1 MALDFVTNQE
11 IIMAARPNL
20 TDNVWHYLTGGA
32 ESETT
37 MRRNRFGLDSFAFR
51 PRVLVDVSKVDA
63 STTFLGHK
71 LRIPVMLAPIG
82 SLQSITAEGG
92 VAVAKAAE
100 EFGTVNFVSS
110 VTQPTLEE
118 IAAASPSP
126 KIFQLYVQGDLK
138 WVETL
143 IGRVKQAGYSALC
156 LTVDTAHYGHRERQM
171 MDRWLPPSRRGVGYE
186 YRAGLTWE
194 TLDAIKEMAGLPFI
208 LKGVATAEDAALA
221 VEHGVR
227 GVDDLRKRIGGMLI
241 SIRGVGTIYV
251 SNHGGRQL
259 DHGRA
264 TIDMLPEI
272 ADAVRGRAEI
282 LLDGGVVRGSDVLK
296 AIALG
301 ARAVAIGKLQG
312 WGLAAAGQAG
322 LVRVLEILESEIV
335 TTMGLLGITRLDQL
349 TSTYLCKVQPVTPAH
364 EMSAFPH
371 MPGGQL
377 L

>member
-11 IIMAARPNL
+11 IIMAARRNL

-37 MRRNRFGLDSFAFR
+37 MRRNRFGLDSLAFR
-51 PRVLVDVSKVDA
+51 PRALADVSKVDP
-63 STTFLGHK
+63 STTFLGQN
-71 LRIPVMLAPIG
+71 LAIPVMLAPIG
-82 SLQSITAEGG
+82 SLQSITPGG
-92 VAVAKAAE
+92 GATVAKAAA
-100 EFGTVNFVSS
+100 EFGTINFVSS
-110 VTQPTLEE
+110 VTQPSLEE
-118 IAAASPSP
+118 IAAASAKA

-138 WVETL
+138 WVENL
-143 IGRVKQAGYSALC
+143 LARVTCAGYSALC
-156 LTVDTAHYGHRERQM
+156 LTVDTAHYGRRERQM

-186 YRAGLTWE
+186 YRAGLTWD

-208 LKGVATAEDAALA
+208 LKGVATAEDAVLA
-221 VEHGVR
+221 VEHGV
-227 GVDDLRKRIGGMLI
+227 
-241 SIRGVGTIYV
+241 SAIYV

-272 ADAVRGRAEI
+272 VDAVRGRAEI
-282 LLDGGVVRGSDVLK
+282 VLDGGIVRGSDVVK

-322 LVRVLEILESEIV
+322 LVRVLEILRDETV
-335 TTMGLLGITRLDQL
+335 TTMGLLGITKLDQL
-349 TSTYLCKVQPVTPAH
+349 DLNHLGKVEAIPPAH
-364 EMSAFPH
+364 EMSAFAH
-371 MPGGQL
+371 MPGGRL

>member
-1 MALDFVTNQE
+1 MDFVTNQE
-11 IIMAARPNL
+11 IIMAARRNL
-20 TDNVWHYLTGGA
+20 NDNVWHYLTGGA

-37 MRRNRFGLDSFAFR
+37 MRRNRFGLDSLAFR
-51 PRVLVDVSKVDA
+51 PRVLVDVSEIDP
-63 STTFLGHK
+63 STTLLGHK
-71 LRIPVMLAPIG
+71 LAIPVMLAPIG
-82 SLQSITAEGG
+82 SLQSITPEGG

-100 EFGTVNFVSS
+100 EFGTINFVSS
-110 VTQPTLEE
+110 VTQPSLED
-118 IAAASPSP
+118 IATASGNP

-138 WVETL
+138 WVENL
-143 IGRVKQAGYSALC
+143 LRRVKQAGYSALC

-186 YRAGLTWE
+186 YRAALTWE
-194 TLDAIKEMAGLPFI
+194 TLDAIKELAGLPFI
-208 LKGVATAEDAALA
+208 LKGVATAEDAARALA
-221 VEHGVR
+221 HGV
-227 GVDDLRKRIGGMLI
+227 D
-241 SIRGVGTIYV
+241 TIYV

-272 ADAVRGRAEI
+272 VDAVSGQAVI
-282 LLDGGVVRGSDVLK
+282 LLDGGIVRGSDVLK

-322 LVRVLEILESEIV
+322 LVRVLEILQSEIV
-335 TTMGLLGITRLDQL
+335 LTMGLLGITRLDQL
-349 TSTYLCKVQPVTPAH
+349 VSTYLEKVQPLASAH

-371 MPGGQL
+371 IPGGQL

>member
-11 IIMAARPNL
+11 VIMAARRNL

-37 MRRNRFGLDSFAFR
+37 MRRNRYGLDGLAFR
-51 PRVLVDVSKVDA
+51 PRVLVDVSTVDT
-63 STTFLGHK
+63 STTFLGRPLK
-71 LRIPVMLAPIG
+71 IPVMLAPIG
-82 SLQSITAEGG
+82 SLQSITPEGG

-100 EFGTVNFVSS
+100 ESGTVNFVSS
-110 VTQPTLEE
+110 VTQPSLEQ

-138 WVETL
+138 WVESL
-143 IGRVKQAGYSALC
+143 LNRVKQAGYSALC

-186 YRAGLTWE
+186 YRASLTWE
-194 TLDAIKEMAGLPFI
+194 TLDAIREMAGLPFI
-208 LKGVATAEDAALA
+208 LKGVATAEDAAIA
-221 VEHGVR
+221 VEHGV
-227 GVDDLRKRIGGMLI
+227 
-241 SIRGVGTIYV
+241 SAIYV

-272 ADAVRGRAEI
+272 VDAVGRRAEI
-282 LLDGGVVRGSDVLK
+282 VIDGGIVRGSDVLK

-312 WGLAAAGQAG
+312 WGLAAGGQAG
-322 LVRVLEILESEIV
+322 LVRALEILESEIV

-349 TSTYLCKVQPVTPAH
+349 SADYLCKVQPLGPTH

>member
-11 IIMAARPNL
+11 IIMAARRNL
-20 TDNVWHYLTGGA
+20 ADNVWHYLAGGA

-37 MRRNRFGLDSFAFR
+37 MRRNRFGLDSLAFR
-51 PRVLVDVSKVDA
+51 PRVLVDVSKIDT

-71 LRIPVMLAPIG
+71 IRIPVMLAPIG
-82 SLQSITAEGG
+82 SLQSITPEGG

-100 EFGTVNFVSS
+100 QFGTVNFVSS
-110 VTQPTLEE
+110 VTQPSLEE
-118 IAAASPSP
+118 IAAASSNA

-138 WVETL
+138 WVENL
-143 IGRVKQAGYSALC
+143 LARVKQAGYSALC
-156 LTVDTAHYGHRERQM
+156 LTVDTAHYSHRERQM

-194 TLDAIKEMAGLPFI
+194 LMDAINEMAGLPFI

-221 VEHGVR
+221 VEH
-227 GVDDLRKRIGGMLI
+227 
-241 SIRGVGTIYV
+241 GVGTIYV

-272 ADAVRGRAEI
+272 VAAVGGKAEVLI
-282 LLDGGVVRGSDVLK
+282 DGGIARGSDVLK

-322 LVRVLEILESEIV
+322 LLRVLEILESEIV
-335 TTMGLLGITRLDQL
+335 TTMGLLGITRIDQL
-349 TSTYLCKVQPVTPAH
+349 SSAHLCKVQPVGPTH

>member
-1 MALDFVTNQE
+1 MAVDFVTNQE
-11 IIMAARPNL
+11 IIMAARRNL
-20 TDNVWHYLTGGA
+20 TENVWHYLTGGA

-37 MRRNRFGLDSFAFR
+37 MRRNRSGLDSLAFR
-51 PRVLVDVSKVDA
+51 PRVLVDVSKIDA
-63 STTFLGHK
+63 ATTFLGYR

-82 SLQSITAEGG
+82 SLQSITSEGG

-100 EFGTVNFVSS
+100 EFGTINFVSS
-110 VTQPTLEE
+110 VTQPSLEE
-118 IAAASPSP
+118 ISTASSNP
-126 KIFQLYVQGDLK
+126 KVFQLYVQGDLK
-138 WVETL
+138 WVEDLLT
-143 IGRVKQAGYSALC
+143 RVKQAGYSALC

-171 MDRWLPPSRRGVGYE
+171 MDRWLPPSRRGTGYE
-186 YRAGLTWE
+186 YRAGLTWDA
-194 TLDAIKEMAGLPFI
+194 LDAIKKMVNLPFI
-208 LKGVATAEDAALA
+208 LKGVATAEDARLA
-221 VEHGVR
+221 VNHGV
-227 GVDDLRKRIGGMLI
+227 D
-241 SIRGVGTIYV
+241 TIYV

-272 ADAVRGRAEI
+272 VDSVRGRAEVVLDSGI
-282 LLDGGVVRGSDVLK
+282 LRGSDVLK

-322 LVRVLEILESEIV
+322 LLRVLEIIESEIV

-349 TSTYLCKVQPVTPAH
+349 TEAYLSKVQPLAPVH

>member
-11 IIMAARPNL
+11 IIVAARRNL
-20 TDNVWHYLTGGA
+20 TQNVWDYLTGGA

-37 MRRNRFGLDSFAFR
+37 MRRNRYGLDGLAFR
-51 PRVLVDVSKVDA
+51 PRVLVDVSKIDTA
-63 STTFLGHK
+63 ATFFGHK

-82 SLQSITAEGG
+82 SLQSLTPEGG
-92 VAVAKAAE
+92 VAVAKAAA
-100 EFGTVNFVSS
+100 EFGTINFVSS
-110 VTQPTLEE
+110 VTQPSLEE
-118 IAAASPSP
+118 IAAASRSV
-126 KIFQLYVQGDLK
+126 KIFQLYVQGDLN
-138 WVETL
+138 WVENL
-143 IGRVKQAGYSALC
+143 LKRVKQAGYTALC

-194 TLDAIKEMAGLPFI
+194 TLDAIKTMAGLPFI

-221 VEHGVR
+221 VEHGA
-227 GVDDLRKRIGGMLI
+227 DA
-241 SIRGVGTIYV
+241 IYV

-272 ADAVRGRAEI
+272 VAAAGGRAEI
-282 LLDGGVVRGSDVLK
+282 VLDGGITRGSDVLK

-301 ARAVAIGKLQG
+301 AKAVAIGKLQG

-322 LVRVLEILESEIV
+322 LVRVLELLESEIS
-335 TTMGLLGITRLDQL
+335 TTMGLLGVTRLDQL
-349 TSTYLCKVQPVTPAH
+349 GAAHLCNVQPMAPTH
-364 EMSAFPH
+364 EMSAFPQL
-371 MPGGQL
+371 PGGRLQ
-377 L
+377 

>member
-1 MALDFVTNQE
+1 MTLDFITNQE
-11 IIMAARPNL
+11 VIMAARRNL
-20 TDNVWHYLTGGA
+20 PDNVWHYLTGGA

-37 MRRNRFGLDSFAFR
+37 MRRNRHGLDCIAFR
-51 PRVLVDVSKVDA
+51 PRVLIDVSRIDT

-71 LRIPVMLAPIG
+71 LTLPVMLAPIG

-92 VAVAKAAE
+92 VAVARAAE
-100 EFGTVNFVSS
+100 ESGTVNFVSS
-110 VTQPTLEE
+110 VTQPSLET
-118 IAAASPSP
+118 IAAASGNP
-126 KIFQLYVQGDLK
+126 KVFQLYVQGDLN
-138 WVETL
+138 WVEQL
-143 IGRVKQAGYSALC
+143 LVRVKQAGYSALC

-171 MDRWLPPSRRGVGYE
+171 MDRWLPPSRRGTGYE

-194 TLDAIKEMAGLPFI
+194 MLDAIKEMAGLPFI
-208 LKGVATAEDAALA
+208 LKGVATAEDARLA
-221 VEHGVR
+221 VAHGVQA
-227 GVDDLRKRIGGMLI
+227 V
-241 SIRGVGTIYV
+241 YV

-259 DHGRA
+259 DHNRA

-272 ADAVRGRAEI
+272 VDAVGGKAEI

-322 LVRVLEILESEIV
+322 LVRVLEILRSEIV
-335 TTMGLLGITRLDQL
+335 TNMGLLGVTRLDQL
-349 TSTYLCKVQPVTPAH
+349 TAKFICKVAPLGPAH

>member
-11 IIMAARPNL
+11 IIMAARRNL
-20 TDNVWHYLTGGA
+20 TQNVWHYLTGGA

-37 MRRNRFGLDSFAFR
+37 MCRNRFGLDSLAFR
-51 PRVLVDVSKVDA
+51 PRVLIDVSKIDT

-71 LRIPVMLAPIG
+71 LSIPVMLAPIG
-82 SLQSITAEGG
+82 SLQSITPEGG
-92 VAVAKAAE
+92 VAVARAAE
-100 EFGTVNFVSS
+100 EFGTINFVSS
-110 VTQPTLEE
+110 VTQPSLEE
-118 IAAASPSP
+118 TAAASRNP

-138 WVETL
+138 WVESRL
-143 IGRVKQAGYSALC
+143 ICVKRAGYSALC

-171 MDRWLPPSRRGVGYE
+171 MDRWLPPSRRGTGYE

-194 TLDAIKEMAGLPFI
+194 TLDAIKQMAGLPFI

-221 VEHGVR
+221 VEHGV
-227 GVDDLRKRIGGMLI
+227 
-241 SIRGVGTIYV
+241 SAIYV

-264 TIDMLPEI
+264 TIEMLPEI
-272 ADAVRGRAEI
+272 VDAVRGRAEI
-282 LLDGGVVRGSDVLK
+282 VLDGGIVRGSDVLK

-322 LVRVLEILESEIV
+322 LIRALEILKDEIM
-335 TTMGLLGITRLDQL
+335 TTMGLLGVIRLDQL
-349 TSTYLCKVQPVTPAH
+349 TPNYLCKVQPMGPTH

-371 MPGGQL
+371 MPGGRL

>member
-1 MALDFVTNQE
+1 
-11 IIMAARPNL
+11 
-20 TDNVWHYLTGGA
+20 
-32 ESETT
+32 
-37 MRRNRFGLDSFAFR
+37 
-51 PRVLVDVSKVDA
+51 
-63 STTFLGHK
+63 
-71 LRIPVMLAPIG
+71 MLAPIG
-82 SLQSITAEGG
+82 SLQSITPEGG
-92 VAVAKAAE
+92 VAVARAAQQ
-100 EFGTVNFVSS
+100 FGSVNFVSS
-110 VTQPTLEE
+110 VTQPSLEE
-118 IAAASPSP
+118 IAAASGTP

-138 WVETL
+138 WVENL
-143 IGRVKQAGYSALC
+143 LRRVKQAGYAALC

-194 TLDAIKEMAGLPFI
+194 MLDAIKEVAGLPFI
-208 LKGVATAEDAALA
+208 LKGVATAEDAAIA
-221 VEHGVR
+221 VEHGV
-227 GVDDLRKRIGGMLI
+227 
-241 SIRGVGTIYV
+241 SAIYV

-272 ADAVRGRAEI
+272 VQATAGKAEI
-282 LLDGGVVRGSDVLK
+282 VLDGGIVRGSDVLK

-312 WGLAAAGQAG
+312 WGLAAGGEVG

-349 TSTYLCKVQPVTPAH
+349 SSAYLCKVQPLGPVH

>member
-1 MALDFVTNQE
+1 MTLDFVTNQE
-11 IIMAARPNL
+11 IIVSARRNL

-32 ESETT
+32 ESEMT
-37 MRRNRFGLDSFAFR
+37 MRRNRYGLDGLAFR
-51 PRVLVDVSKVDA
+51 PRVLIDVSRIETSA
-63 STTFLGHK
+63 MFLGQRLK
-71 LRIPVMLAPIG
+71 MPVMLAPIG
-82 SLQSITAEGG
+82 SLQSITPEGG
-92 VAVAKAAE
+92 LTVSRAAD
-100 EFGTVNFVSS
+100 EFGTINFVSS
-110 VTQPTLEE
+110 VTQPSLEE
-118 IAAASPSP
+118 IAQASHSP
-126 KIFQLYVQGDLK
+126 KVFQLYVQGDLK
-138 WVETL
+138 WVENLLT
-143 IGRVKQAGYSALC
+143 RVKQAGYMALC
-156 LTVDTAHYGHRERQM
+156 LTVDTAHYSHRERQM

-194 TLDAIKEMAGLPFI
+194 ILDAIKEMARLPFI

-221 VEHGVR
+221 VEHGV
-227 GVDDLRKRIGGMLI
+227 
-241 SIRGVGTIYV
+241 SAIYV

-264 TIDMLPEI
+264 TIDILPEI
-272 ADAVRGRAEI
+272 VDAVRGKAEI
-282 LLDGGVVRGSDVLK
+282 VLDGGIVRGSDVLK

-312 WGLAAAGQAG
+312 WGLAAGGQAG

-349 TSTYLCKVQPVTPAH
+349 TSAYLCKVQPLGPCH